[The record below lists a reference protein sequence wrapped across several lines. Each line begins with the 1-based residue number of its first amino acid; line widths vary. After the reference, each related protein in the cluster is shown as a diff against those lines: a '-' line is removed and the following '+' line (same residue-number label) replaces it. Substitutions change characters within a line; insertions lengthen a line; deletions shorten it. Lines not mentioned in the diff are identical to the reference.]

1 MIAECLG
8 SEEKLKK
15 VKMLM
20 SDLKEKKIPKVLP
33 AENICTYAIDWT
45 GKGESLC
52 TQIKYSFV
60 MIVLENNYSV
70 TALNLDQFTLRVKFG
85 EKSLFITTYSYHT
98 INNC

>member
-1 MIAECLG
+1 
-8 SEEKLKK
+8 
-15 VKMLM
+15 MLM

-60 MIVLENNYSV
+60 MIVLENNFSV
-70 TALNLDQFTLRVKFG
+70 TGLNRRPIYF
-85 EKSLFITTYSYHT
+85 KS
-98 INNC
+98 

>member
-1 MIAECLG
+1 
-8 SEEKLKK
+8 
-15 VKMLM
+15 MLM

-60 MIVLENNYSV
+60 MIVLDNNYSV
-70 TALNLDQFTLRVKFG
+70 TALNRRPIYF
-85 EKSLFITTYSYHT
+85 KS
-98 INNC
+98 

>member
-1 MIAECLG
+1 
-8 SEEKLKK
+8 
-15 VKMLM
+15 MLM

-52 TQIKYSFV
+52 TQIKYSVV

-70 TALNLDQFTLRVKFG
+70 TALNRRPIYF
-85 EKSLFITTYSYHT
+85 KS
-98 INNC
+98 

>member
-1 MIAECLG
+1 
-8 SEEKLKK
+8 
-15 VKMLM
+15 MLM

-60 MIVLENNYSV
+60 MIVLEKNYSV
-70 TALNLDQFTLRVKFG
+70 TALNRRPIFF
-85 EKSLFITTYSYHT
+85 KS
-98 INNC
+98 

>member
-1 MIAECLG
+1 MLLLILIAECLG

-20 SDLKEKKIPKVLP
+20 SDLKEKKIPKLLP

-52 TQIKYSFV
+52 TQIKYSYV

-70 TALNLDQFTLRVKFG
+70 IALNRRPIYF
-85 EKSLFITTYSYHT
+85 KS
-98 INNC
+98 

>member
-1 MIAECLG
+1 
-8 SEEKLKK
+8 
-15 VKMLM
+15 MLM

-70 TALNLDQFTLRVKFG
+70 TALNRRPIYF
-85 EKSLFITTYSYHT
+85 KS
-98 INNC
+98 

>member
-1 MIAECLG
+1 MVAECLG

-20 SDLKEKKIPKVLP
+20 SDLKEKKIPKLLP

-45 GKGESLC
+45 ERGKSLC

-60 MIVLENNYSV
+60 MIVFRKKKYTFTAKNSISDILIV
-70 TALNLDQFTLRVKFG
+70 TRSN
-85 EKSLFITTYSYHT
+85 SLFITRNLKTQVL
-98 INNC
+98 IP

>member
-1 MIAECLG
+1 
-8 SEEKLKK
+8 
-15 VKMLM
+15 MLM

-52 TQIKYSFV
+52 TQIKNSFV

-70 TALNLDQFTLRVKFG
+70 TALNRRPIYF
-85 EKSLFITTYSYHT
+85 KS
-98 INNC
+98 